1 MNFVSQC
8 RTKMAMQQPMKTYVD
23 IFLTCGLFLEEE
35 SKRILHLFCEESVFL
50 LRKRRP
56 LDREPVHLLAD
67 VAD

>member
-1 MNFVSQC
+1 MNQIPSPSRKRLVPLSQILS
-8 RTKMAMQQPMKTYVD
+8 Q
-23 IFLTCGLFLEEE
+23 LEEE

>member
-1 MNFVSQC
+1 MNQIPSPSRKRLVTLSQILS
-8 RTKMAMQQPMKTYVD
+8 Q
-23 IFLTCGLFLEEE
+23 LEEE
-35 SKRILHLFCEESVFL
+35 SKRILRLFCEESVFL